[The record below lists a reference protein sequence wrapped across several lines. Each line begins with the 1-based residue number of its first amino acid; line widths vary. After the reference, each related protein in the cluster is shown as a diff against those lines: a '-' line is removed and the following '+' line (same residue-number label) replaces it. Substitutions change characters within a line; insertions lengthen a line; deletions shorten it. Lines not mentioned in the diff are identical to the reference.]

1 MAPAGRVLVGAIVG
15 VHGVKGAVK
24 IKSFTA
30 APMTLATLTPLYAGE
45 DGPALRLHA
54 VRETKAGLLAM
65 VRGVDDREAALRLR
79 GTALYTERAALPARL
94 QADEYFATDL
104 IGLRVQDLEGGE
116 IGHVH
121 AVENYGAG
129 DILVIALAGESAP
142 RQQAMAPFTRQA
154 VPVVDLERGAI
165 MLDRAFL
172 A

>member
-45 DGPALRLHA
+45 DGPALPLYA
-54 VRETKAGLLAM
+54 VRATKTGLLAM

-79 GTALYTERAALPARL
+79 GTGLYTERAALPARL
-94 QADEYFATDL
+94 QADEYFAADL
-104 IGLRVQDLEGGE
+104 MGLRVQDLSGVD
-116 IGHVH
+116 IGTVQ

-129 DILVIALAGESAP
+129 DILVIALAGDSAA
-142 RQQAMAPFTRQA
+142 RRQAMAPFTRQA
-154 VPVVDLERGAI
+154 VPDVDLERGVI
-165 MLDRAFL
+165 TLDRAFL